1 MQLIMTKFFY
11 DFKSSLGYLT
21 LTTNRLMSAYFRK
34 RLTEA
39 GLELTAEQWGV
50 LAHLWNE
57 GSVTQDELAALVCVD
72 KSSLS
77 RVLDVMERK
86 GLVYRKKDPTD
97 ARRKILF
104 ASEASEKL
112 KDPCMVIAQHV
123 SSEILKNCK
132 QEEVDI
138 CLKVL
143 LKVQAFLK
151 DSSD

>member
-1 MQLIMTKFFY
+1 MQLIMSELFY
-11 DFKSSLGYLT
+11 DFQSSLGYLT

-50 LAHLWNE
+50 LAQLWNE

-72 KSSLS
+72 KSSIS

-86 GLVYRKKDPTD
+86 GLVYRKKDPAD

-112 KDPCMVIAQHV
+112 KAPCMAIAQDV

-132 QEEVDI
+132 QEDVDI

-143 LKVQAFLK
+143 SEVKASLK
-151 DSSD
+151 DPSE

>member
-1 MQLIMTKFFY
+1 MQLIMSKFFY
-11 DFKSSLGYLT
+11 NFQSSLGYLT

-50 LAHLWNE
+50 LAQLWNE
-57 GSVTQDELAALVCVD
+57 GGVTQDELAAIVCVD

-86 GLVYRKKDPTD
+86 GLVYRKKDPVD

-104 ASEASEKL
+104 ASELSEGL
-112 KDPCMVIAQHV
+112 QEACMAIAQDV
-123 SSEILKNCK
+123 SNEILRNCK
-132 QEEVDI
+132 QEDVDI

-143 LKVQAFLK
+143 SEVKASLKE
-151 DSSD
+151 SSE